1 MSFRRHYHCGKLSVF
16 SGATAV
22 QSRPK
27 SHTFTI
33 DFVVFAPQPIWRQKP
48 WKGLLST
55 ELRYVFKE
63 IQVIFASYVAL
74 IVHDIVLVP
83 YIIIVQW

>member
-1 MSFRRHYHCGKLSVF
+1 MSFKRQYHCGKLSLF

-22 QSRPK
+22 QSRPNSYK
-27 SHTFTI
+27 FTI
-33 DFVVFAPQPIWRQKP
+33 NFAVSAPQPRWRQKP

-55 ELRYVFKE
+55 ELRYVFQE
-63 IQVIFASYVAL
+63 IQVFFAQYVAL